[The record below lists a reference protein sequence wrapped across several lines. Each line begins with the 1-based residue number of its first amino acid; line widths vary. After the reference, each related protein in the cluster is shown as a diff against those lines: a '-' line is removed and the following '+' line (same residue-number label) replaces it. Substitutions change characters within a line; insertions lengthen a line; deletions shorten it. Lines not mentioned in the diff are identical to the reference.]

1 MARHT
6 IPIDRYIEAAQ
17 VFHWFTKEHIILWF
31 LGALKRHRRTESVLL
46 RLVQKGRLRSVK
58 FGKRLVYTVPRR
70 TKGKVPVLFKEK
82 AGYEP
87 KGSEEAIAGRNKIIH
102 GLACTECLVRFYRSK
117 ADGEII
123 AERYFYGLSA
133 AVPEWGIRFPNG
145 KLLLL
150 EWSSEDN
157 FKRTNMMKGKI
168 NAYIRHLEKIEE
180 KFQAKA
186 IVLFVIDVPRN
197 TVERFVGTLRRED
210 GSVADGDTSAF
221 AEGDRFPLNPFW
233 FTDYQ
238 TFLGVPIGQ
247 QLEASIYIWTD
258 GKEYPLKKND

>member
-6 IPIDRYIEAAQ
+6 IPIDRYIEAVQ

-46 RLVQKGRLRSVK
+46 RLVRKGKLRCVR

-70 TKGKVPVLFKEK
+70 TKGKQPILLKEK
-82 AGYEP
+82 SGYEP
-87 KGSEEAIAGRNKIIH
+87 KVSETAIAGRNKIVH
-102 GLACTECLVRFYRSK
+102 GLACTECMVRFYR
-117 ADGEII
+117 ARTDGEII
-123 AERYFYGLSA
+123 AERYFYGLG
-133 AVPEWGIRFPNG
+133 AVPEWGIRYPNG
-145 KLLLL
+145 KLLLF
-150 EWSSEDN
+150 EFCTESN
-157 FKRTNMMKGKI
+157 FLYSNMMKGKI

-186 IVLFVIDVPRN
+186 IVLFVIDVPRI
-197 TVERFVGTLRRED
+197 TVEGFVGAVKREI
-210 GSVADGDTSAF
+210 GSVADVDASALYGGDS
-221 AEGDRFPLNPFW
+221 FPLDPFF

-238 TFLGVPIGQ
+238 TFLSVPIGQ
-247 QLEASIYIWTD
+247 QLAAPIYFWID